1 MKQLPY
7 DIVYFLGIGGIGM
20 SALARYFHSQGV
32 HVLGYDR
39 TSTALTT
46 ELQLE
51 GIAVHFDDSTLEI
64 PQLVRHADKSKVL
77 VVYTPAIPGD
87 SYELNWFIENGY
99 HMQKRSQ
106 VLGLITESS
115 DTIAVAG
122 THGKT
127 TTSSMVAHILQ
138 YSGMGCNAFLG
149 GIATNYNS
157 NLLINPDARWTVVE
171 ADEFDRSF
179 LTLSPWLSIITSMDA
194 DHLDIYG
201 THSYMLE
208 SFNLFAQKIRNGGRI
223 VYKSGLPLE
232 REKLDYAGGISTYC
246 LNDSSDYRAKDI
258 RVEDGSY
265 KFTFQS
271 PDLKIENLTLGLAG
285 RHNIENATAACA
297 VALMAGVSPDV
308 IPGALASFKGVK
320 RRFEYVVKTEKL
332 VIIDDYAHHPEE
344 LKACINSARELYPD
358 KKITGVFQP
367 HLFSRTRDFADEF
380 ARSLEL
386 LDQVILLPIYPAR
399 EKPME
404 GIHSQMLLDKIFGIT
419 KSLVEKSELLA
430 ELRRSEH
437 EVVIMLGAGDIDA
450 MVSTVAYG
458 LTNE

>member
-20 SALARYFHSQGV
+20 SALARYFNSQGK

-46 ELQLE
+46 ELQIE
-51 GIAVHFDDSTLEI
+51 GIAIHFDDSTLEI
-64 PQLVRHADKSKVL
+64 PQLLRHSDKSKVL

-87 SYELNWFIENGY
+87 SFELNWFIENGY
-99 HMQKRSQ
+99 TMKKRSE
-106 VLGLITESS
+106 VLGLITMSS

-127 TTSSMVAHILQ
+127 TTSSMVAHILE
-138 YSGMGCNAFLG
+138 YSGLGCNAFLG

-157 NLLINPDARWTVVE
+157 NLIINPTARWTVVE

-179 LTLSPWLSIITSMDA
+179 LTLSPFLSVITSMDA

-201 THSYMLE
+201 SHAFMLD
-208 SFNLFAQKIRNGGRI
+208 SFNLFAQRIQNGGHI
-223 VYKSGLPLE
+223 VYKSDLPLE
-232 REKLDYAGGISTYC
+232 KEKIEHAGSISTYC
-246 LNDSSDYRAKDI
+246 LNNSSDYRAKDI
-258 RVEDGSY
+258 RVENGSY

-271 PDLKIENLTLGLAG
+271 PEIKLEDLSLGLAG
-285 RHNIENATAACA
+285 RHNIENAVAACA
-297 VALMAGVSPDV
+297 VALMAGVNPDM
-308 IPGALASFKGVK
+308 IPEALASFKGVK
-320 RRFEYVVKTEKL
+320 RRFEYVVKTDKL
-332 VIIDDYAHHPEE
+332 ILIDDYAHHPEE

-380 ARSLEL
+380 ARSLGL

-404 GIHSQMLLDKIFGIT
+404 GIHSQMLLDKIVGTT

-430 ELRRSEH
+430 ELRQSAQ

-458 LTNE
+458 LKNE